1 MTKAMLCKCSYI
13 QKRRPGK
20 ILNSQYRLGA
30 VPLSQL
36 FHNKEVVTIN
46 ACTCMFNMPPTVN
59 FSNSLIIQQVI
70 IKEIIT
76 VTVVWKSE
84 LNNISI
90 DFNDFISFSTP

>member
-13 QKRRPGK
+13 QKRRPRK

-36 FHNKEVVTIN
+36 FHNKEVATIN
-46 ACTCMFNMPPTVN
+46 ACTCMFNMPPIN

-70 IKEIIT
+70 IKEIII
-76 VTVVWKSE
+76 VTVAWKSE
-84 LNNISI
+84 LKNISI